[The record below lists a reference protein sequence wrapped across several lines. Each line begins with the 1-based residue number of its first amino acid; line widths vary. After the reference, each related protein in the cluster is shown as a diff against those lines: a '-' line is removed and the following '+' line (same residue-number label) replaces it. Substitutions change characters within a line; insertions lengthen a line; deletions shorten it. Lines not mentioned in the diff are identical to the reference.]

1 MAMSTRTLA
10 DRSALLSAVRGYVT
24 ENPWA
29 HLVLARVYHERPDVD
44 VMEVPQ
50 TLQLTAL
57 GHTGWDMLSQE
68 LTPKADVVQRTDTR
82 AAVLWHVHAGIAIR
96 WFFAEGAA

>member
-1 MAMSTRTLA
+1 MASKTDRTL
-10 DRSALLSAVRGYVT
+10 LLSAVAAYVT

-29 HLVLARVYHERPDVD
+29 HLVVARLVHGRADVD

-57 GHTGWDMLSQE
+57 GHTGWDILSQQLDGNANIE
-68 LTPKADVVQRTDTR
+68 PRTDTR
-82 AAVLWHVHAGIAIR
+82 AAVLWHVHGGKALR
-96 WFFAEGAA
+96 WWPA